1 MTGLT
6 IKVPHKWPF
15 YTLFSLLML
24 LLFFRY
30 ALLISFP
37 SVVFVGILAMMA
49 FWGDREEILAVCICC
64 VPLDAAV
71 PFYCVLLFC
80 IAVYA
85 FKYGRNVRLDFGF
98 IPIVLIILWE
108 LLHGFMGEMDLIL
121 MITLTIP
128 YLLFVILFFIRDVK
142 SVDYS
147 FIVRT
152 FSVMVLWI
160 CVILVVRLMILCDF
174 QLDVAF
180 FNMQRLGISDEE
192 IGNLVINPNTL
203 GVQCVLAVS
212 CLLQLRING
221 QKNIGDLILIISI
234 LILGALTISRT
245 YLACLLIMIVYL
257 LIISKGGFKQKLK
270 LLFGIIIL
278 LTISVFLMYSFF
290 PTTMELFSQRLNIED
305 ITSGRDSLFSVYNNY
320 IISSAKTLF
329 WGLGALNLGDK
340 VTNIY
345 SIAEN
350 VPHNGIQEILVSW
363 GIPGLLLVISMMFVM
378 IRRSRQE
385 NPNQTMLNYLPF
397 VILLAKIQVGQMVT
411 SPYTMMAFALIYLS
425 LCRNFGSTER
435 SNQII
440 S

>member
-6 IKVPHKWPF
+6 IKVPHKWQF
-15 YTLFSLLML
+15 YSLFSLLML

-64 VPLDAAV
+64 IPLDSAV

-435 SNQII
+435 PNQII